1 MWIQALPADTSLI
14 SGYKPY
20 LQIQAL
26 LRIGACKVSLR
37 YKPYQQIQ
45 ALPVDTNLTSRYKP
59 YLRIQALPVDKP
71 YLVDGY
77 KFDIRVYTLI
87 TSCDPLRIFV
97 YNEGLVRL
105 VWQIQALPADK
116 PYLVDGYKFD
126 IRVYTLITSCDPL
139 RIFVYNEGLVST
151 FFVPAYLSLNATEAL
166 LADQASLRIFV
177 YNEGLV
183 RYKPYLVDGYKFDI
197 HVYTLI
203 TSCDPLRIFVY
214 NEGLVRFATSRYADP
229 NVTNTT
235 NVFMHLTNYALNKH
249 SRTYVYDSE
258 AGSKR
263 KISTLNKILLSQ
275 GIDLDRLWHSVDQ
288 VIVKTIISAW
298 PILKHSYHACF
309 PSHDMVHA
317 CFEILGFDILLDHKL
332 HPYILEVNHSP
343 SFHTDTQLDRE
354 VKEALLT
361 DTFTMLNIW
370 QCDKRRVLE
379 EDRKRVRDRLLQT
392 NKFSDFTPLDDKIEP
407 EKSPWQ
413 TQIQWEETHLGNFR
427 RVYPVG
433 EQYASLFQ
441 QPSGSLYTATA
452 ASRARGDCTRQQQQ
466 EFQPSGSL
474 YTATAASRARGD
486 CTRQQQQEF
495 QQQKAKAEAMKKPTQ
510 AASKEKKA
518 ADEADTEKGDKK
530 DEDGKKKEILKPK
543 SIKGDLRKTKD
554 ERGSTLSTVAEKPA
568 KPAPTYV
575 SRSFEPDHIV
585 EKEERERLP
594 DHIVE
599 KEERE
604 RVNLLVQRDFLIRS
618 YGMLEQPDHIVEK
631 EERERVNLLVQRDF
645 LIRSYGMLEQ
655 PDHIVEK
662 EERERVNL
670 LAQRD
675 FLIRSYG
682 MLEQIYL
689 VMKKMGTLRPEDER
703 KYGVYGRLADVSNTP
718 KTAVKK
724 SQTLLT
730 HRPQHYGDYLDDD
743 ELRVECRDAVIYRR
757 PPPSRRAI
765 CRSLF
770 SLRSK
775 NLTSLLPGRGPLPRR
790 ASQYKQ

>member
-1 MWIQALPADTSLI
+1 MELVATHDTFLRDEDQQSQNSSKQTYSVPNKRKNDKVQEEKVVTEQQAKDKKEQAENISSMLICNYDNKLYGEDDTSQPTSRTAPIIPIEATRKKKKRKRSQISICLTNCRYESIRKVASAFGMREVSEEDAWNFYWTDMSVSVERAKEMKRFQRINHFPGMLEICRKDLLARNLNRMQKIYPKEYNFFPKTWCLPADFGEALNYSKSRKNKTFI
-14 SGYKPY
+14 IKPECGSQGRGIY
-20 LQIQAL
+20 LT
-26 LRIGACKVSLR
+26 KSLR
-37 YKPYQQIQ
+37 DIKPTDKLICQ
-45 ALPVDTNLTSRYKP
+45 V
-59 YLRIQALPVDKP
+59 YLSKP

-97 YNEGLVRL
+97 YNEGLVR
-105 VWQIQALPADK
+105 
-116 PYLVDGYKFD
+116 
-126 IRVYTLITSCDPL
+126 
-139 RIFVYNEGLVST
+139 
-151 FFVPAYLSLNATEAL
+151 
-166 LADQASLRIFV
+166 
-177 YNEGLV
+177 
-183 RYKPYLVDGYKFDI
+183 
-197 HVYTLI
+197 
-203 TSCDPLRIFVY
+203 
-214 NEGLVRFATSRYADP
+214 FATSRYADP
-229 NVTNTT
+229 NVNNTT

-275 GIDLDRLWHSVDQ
+275 GVDLDRLWHAIDQ

-354 VKEALLT
+354 VKEGLLT

-379 EDRKRVRDRLLQT
+379 EDRKRIRDRLLQT
-392 NKFSDFTPLDDKIEP
+392 NKFAEYTPAEEKEP

-441 QPSGSLYTATA
+441 QPSGSLYTGTA
-452 ASRARGDCTRQQQQ
+452 SSRARGDCTRLQR
-466 EFQPSGSL
+466 E
-474 YTATAASRARGD
+474 
-486 CTRQQQQEF
+486 EF
-495 QQQKAKAEAMKKPTQ
+495 QQTKAKAEALKKPSQPKAPKEGEKKTEDGNSTATAVTTNTTTTTEKTTKTKVRAEKEQ
-510 AASKEKKA
+510 KRKEKDDK
-518 ADEADTEKGDKK
+518 DKK
-530 DEDGKKKEILKPK
+530 LSNKPSLSQQPVPEKEIKP
-543 SIKGDLRKTKD
+543 
-554 ERGSTLSTVAEKPA
+554 P
-568 KPAPTYV
+568 YV
-575 SRSFEPDHIV
+575 LCSFEPD
-585 EKEERERLP
+585 P
-594 DHIVE
+594 
-599 KEERE
+599 
-604 RVNLLVQRDFLIRS
+604 
-618 YGMLEQPDHIVEK
+618 
-631 EERERVNLLVQRDF
+631 
-645 LIRSYGMLEQ
+645 
-655 PDHIVEK
+655 IVEK

-703 KYGVYGRLADVSNTP
+703 KYGVYGRLSVVSSPP
-718 KTAVKK
+718 KTAIKK
-724 SQTLLT
+724 SKSVAK
-730 HRPQHYGDYLDDD
+730 RRYVNGDYS
-743 ELRVECRDAVIYRR
+743 ESGLRVQCRDVVIYER
-757 PPPSRRAI
+757 PSPLLDFPERTTKAHLVRTAYNIWRMNSSV
-765 CRSLF
+765 SL
-770 SLRSK
+770 
-775 NLTSLLPGRGPLPRR
+775 PLP
-790 ASQYKQ
+790 K